1 MGQERRMVDGT
12 PLALQD
18 TECYWKAWELSNHH
32 SARAQRCLGLF
43 YLRREKVNLLT

>member
-1 MGQERRMVDGT
+1 MVDGT

-43 YLRREKVNLLT
+43 YLRREKVNLVT